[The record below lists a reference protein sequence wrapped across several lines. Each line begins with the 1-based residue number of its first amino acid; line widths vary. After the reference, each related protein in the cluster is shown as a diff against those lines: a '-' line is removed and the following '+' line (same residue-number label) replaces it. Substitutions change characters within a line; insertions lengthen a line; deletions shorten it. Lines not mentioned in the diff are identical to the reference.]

1 MNDPAPVA
9 VYIGLGSNL
18 QNPKWQVES
27 ALAELAQLPETR
39 MVSHSSLY
47 RSRPVGP
54 QDQDDFINA
63 VAHLTTRLAAESLL
77 DALQRLEQ
85 QHHRVR
91 ERRWGPRSLDLDLLL
106 FGDRTID
113 TPRLTVPH
121 PEIAKRSFVLLPLHE
136 IAPADLMI
144 PGLGLVQTLLNGI
157 ERSDIEQLA

>member
-1 MNDPAPVA
+1 MNDPASVA

-27 ALAELAQLPETR
+27 ALAELAQLSDSM

-47 RSRPVGP
+47 RSRPLGP

-63 VAHLTTRLAAESLL
+63 VAHLTTTLAADSLL
-77 DALQRLEQ
+77 DALQLLEQ

-106 FGDRTID
+106 YGDQTID
-113 TPRLTVPH
+113 TPRLIVPH
-121 PEIAKRSFVLLPLHE
+121 PEIAKRSFVVLPLLE
-136 IAPADLMI
+136 IAPADLRI
-144 PGLGLVQTLLNGI
+144 PGLGSLQTLSTGI
-157 ERSDIEQLA
+157 ERRDIERLA

>member
-1 MNDPAPVA
+1 MNDRVS

-18 QNPKWQVES
+18 QNPKRQVET
-27 ALAELAQLPETR
+27 ALEELAQLPDT
-39 MVSHSSLY
+39 SLLDHSSLY

-63 VAHLTTRLAAESLL
+63 VAHLSTALAADSLL
-77 DALQRLEQ
+77 DALQQLEQ

-106 FGDRTID
+106 YGDRTID
-113 TPRLTVPH
+113 TPRLKVPH

-136 IAPADLMI
+136 IAPTDLRI
-144 PGLGLVQTLLNGI
+144 PGLGLLQTLVTGT
-157 ERSDIEQLA
+157 ERSDIERLA